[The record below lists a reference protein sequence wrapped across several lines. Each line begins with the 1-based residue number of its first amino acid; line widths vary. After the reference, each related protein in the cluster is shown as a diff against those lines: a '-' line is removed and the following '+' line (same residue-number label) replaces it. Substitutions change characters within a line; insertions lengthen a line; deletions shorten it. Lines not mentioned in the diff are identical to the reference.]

1 MAEGRPVVVLGHHRE
16 TEPGRG
22 LPAGGLGVEPPPGL
36 GFVGQGGGQPPAQHR
51 IAMGRDQCREVVR
64 PPRAQ
69 AQGGL
74 GPGPRYGQGDRHVV
88 HFCAARLA
96 GITIDG
102 GGSRKLRA
110 KDHGSTK
117 VKLGG
122 RFHRLFAATLVSA
135 TGTGMHAAAL
145 PLLVLQIT
153 SSPVALSLV
162 VVAVELPWV
171 LVSLYAGVVV
181 DRLDRRRVMVWADA
195 GRFAVLAAL
204 VVLILTSRVNLVWL
218 VLAAFALGV
227 GQVFF
232 DLAAQSAVPDFV
244 SRDPR
249 HLSTANGRIAAAES
263 NGEDF
268 VGPPLGSALFGVWN
282 VLPFA
287 GNALSFAAS
296 GVLIRSIRADGTTE
310 VPSGTLRKSARLE
323 IVEGIRWLLGNRT
336 LRALAVIT
344 CLSNV
349 VASAQFAMLA
359 LLAKQ
364 VLRLPDVGFG
374 LLLTATA
381 VGATAGGLAAS
392 AVSKRF
398 GPGAVLLA
406 GKGGVGVAV
415 LGLGLV
421 ADVWVAAFMMMATG
435 ALTTAQNVVVSTL
448 RQQIVPRR
456 LLGRVLSS
464 SRMVVM
470 IGGPIG
476 AALSGILADAFGVRI
491 PYVAGGVFLILLTL
505 VAYPRLNN
513 RALASA
519 TEASAVRTGEPG

>member
-1 MAEGRPVVVLGHHRE
+1 MRTKKHDNV
-16 TEPGRG
+16 
-22 LPAGGLGVEPPPGL
+22 
-36 GFVGQGGGQPPAQHR
+36 
-51 IAMGRDQCREVVR
+51 
-64 PPRAQ
+64 
-69 AQGGL
+69 
-74 GPGPRYGQGDRHVV
+74 
-88 HFCAARLA
+88 
-96 GITIDG
+96 
-102 GGSRKLRA
+102 
-110 KDHGSTK
+110 K

-122 RFHRLFAATLVSA
+122 RFHRLFGATLVSA

-171 LVSLYAGVVV
+171 LVSLPAGVVV

-195 GRFAVLAAL
+195 GRFAVLVAL
-204 VVLILTSRVNLVWL
+204 VTLILTSLVNLAWL
-218 VLAAFALGV
+218 VLAAFLLGV

-232 DLAAQSAVPDFV
+232 DLAAQAAVPDFV
-244 SRDPR
+244 SRDQR
-249 HLSTANGRIAAAES
+249 HLSAANGRIAAAEI

-268 VGPPLGSALFGVWN
+268 VGPPLGSALFAVGH

-296 GVLIRSIRADGTTE
+296 GLLIRSIRPDATTT
-310 VPSGTLRKSARLE
+310 VASGAPRGSARAE

-344 CLSNV
+344 GLSNV
-349 VASAQFAMLA
+349 VASAQFGMLA

-364 VLRLPDVGFG
+364 VLGLPDVGFG

-381 VGATAGGLAAS
+381 VGATAGGLMSS

-398 GPGAVLLA
+398 GSGTVILA
-406 GKGGVGVAV
+406 GKAGVGVAV
-415 LGLGLV
+415 LVLGLV
-421 ADVWVAAFMMMATG
+421 ANAWVAALMMMATG

-470 IGGPIG
+470 IGGPVG
-476 AALSGILADAFGVRI
+476 AALGGVLADAFGVRT
-491 PYVAGGVFLILLTL
+491 PYVAGGVFLFLVTL

-519 TEASAVRTGEPG
+519 AEDESS